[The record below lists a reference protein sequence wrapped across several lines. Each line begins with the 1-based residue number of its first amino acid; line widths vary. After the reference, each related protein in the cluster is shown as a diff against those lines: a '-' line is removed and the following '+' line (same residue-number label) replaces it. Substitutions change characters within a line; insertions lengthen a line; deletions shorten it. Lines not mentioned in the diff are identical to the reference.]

1 MMIRGHVFL
10 QIIPL
15 MEAFLTKLWRF
26 CFSRIMCRFFLHF
39 ENKHVESECLF
50 AWANVYDVSKDN
62 MVYSMVDRL
71 KMSIRKVVIR
81 VSV

>member
-1 MMIRGHVFL
+1 
-10 QIIPL
+10 
-15 MEAFLTKLWRF
+15 
-26 CFSRIMCRFFLHF
+26 MCRFFLHF